1 MWHWCAPLRVNVCH
15 HIIGHDI
22 FLTVLAE
29 IWSHLKHKHHLF
41 LHLQICSSAHLFFEL
56 TFFPLPYMCDFMFP
70 ACNLADIQMSL
81 AEFRLDKSNICDHPN
96 ITLCSKN
103 TCRSG
108 SRDST
113 HAPTCGPGWSRSTVT
128 PAVTA
133 CFSLSR
139 PSVTTCTHILTST
152 PPLFSCL
159 SITTITL
166 L

>member
-1 MWHWCAPLRVNVCH
+1 MTFSSPFLRKYGAIWNANTTFFCTCKFAARRTKYFCFWVN
-15 HIIGHDI
+15 
-22 FLTVLAE
+22 
-29 IWSHLKHKHHLF
+29 
-41 LHLQICSSAHLFFEL
+41 LFFF
-56 TFFPLPYMCDFMFP
+56 FFPFPYMCYFMLP

-81 AEFRLDKSNICDHPN
+81 AEFRLDKPNICDHPN
-96 ITLCSKN
+96 LTLGSKN

-108 SRDST
+108 SRYST
-113 HAPTCGPGWSRSTVT
+113 HAPTCGPGWSRSAVT

>member
-41 LHLQICSSAHLFFEL
+41 LHLQIRSSAHLFFEL
-56 TFFPLPYMCDFMFP
+56 TFFPLPYMCDFMLP

-96 ITLCSKN
+96 ITLGSKN

-113 HAPTCGPGWSRSTVT
+113 HAPTCGPGWSRS
-128 PAVTA
+128 AVTLP
-133 CFSLSR
+133 SLLASHCQGHLSQHAR
-139 PSVTTCTHILTST
+139 TYWPA
-152 PPLFSCL
+152 PLLYSPVYP
-159 SITTITL
+159 
-166 L
+166 